1 MNKNRPVSAPK
12 PVKNPVPMGKRDI
25 IRFTVPVVIDNF
37 ATTSIGLLY
46 SALVGKISSSALAAV
61 GLANS
66 TINVLISACAVLTTG
81 SAILMARHVG
91 AGDREEASRTIEQSI
106 LFTAL
111 MSGLIAFVTI
121 VLANPIMQLL
131 IRTDDASIFGECVLY
146 FRLLMISFPFL
157 LIYNMLVSVLRG
169 AGNSRSPLIASV
181 LLNLVQI
188 AAAYLCINVL
198 GLDLIGAGI
207 AFIVCRIFGC
217 AYMFIAALRTHG
229 KFQIVLKNLLR
240 PRFDIFKRIC
250 RVGIPVSGEGV
261 FINSGYLIANSMVV
275 GLGTYYASVYQVI
288 NTLQTFTNILH
299 AICNATVLTL
309 AGQFLGAGEP
319 EKAKKCTIIVWIAGT
334 AGTFLIS
341 LGVCLAGTYLC
352 GLYSNDAQVVADA
365 AKNLWWVLGMSTVC
379 VTTNVIDPALRAGG
393 DTKFIMY
400 NVFFAIWIV
409 RLGLTYLLCYVLDW
423 GIAGIY
429 LGNLANLTERSIAGW
444 IRFLQGK
451 WQKIKV

>member
-1 MNKNRPVSAPK
+1 MPISSSAPS
-12 PVKNPVPMGKRDI
+12 VIGRRDI
-25 IRFTVPVVIDNF
+25 VRFIIPVTIDNF

-46 SALVGKISSSALAAV
+46 STLVGKISSSALAAV

-66 TINVLISACAVLTTG
+66 TVNVLISACAVMTTG

-91 AGDREEASRTIEQSI
+91 GRDREEASRTIEQSI
-106 LFTAL
+106 LFTLVLA
-111 MSGLIAFVTI
+111 GLIAVLTI
-121 VLANPIMQLL
+121 ALAVPIMHLL
-131 IRTDDASIFGECVLY
+131 IPTDDASIFRESVLY

-157 LIYNMLVSVLRG
+157 MIYNTLVSVLRG
-169 AGNSRSPLIASV
+169 AGNSRAPLIASV

-188 AAAYLCINVL
+188 AVAYLCINIL

-207 AFIVCRIFGC
+207 AFIVCRVFGC
-217 AYMFIAALRTHG
+217 GYMFLAALHSHDRF
-229 KFQIVLKNLLR
+229 KIELRNLIK
-240 PRFDIFKRIC
+240 PRFDIFRRIC
-250 RVGIPVSGEGV
+250 RVGIPVSGESV

-275 GLGTYYASVYQVI
+275 GLGTYYASVYQII

-299 AICNATVLTL
+299 LICNATVLTL
-309 AGQFLGAGEP
+309 VGQFLGAGQP
-319 EKAKKCTIIVWIAGT
+319 DKAQKCTVIVWFAGT
-334 AGTFLIS
+334 GGTFLIS
-341 LGVCLAGTYLC
+341 LIVCLAGKALC
-352 GLYSNDAQVVADA
+352 GLYSTDAQVVADA
-365 AKNLWWVLGMSTVC
+365 AKNLWWVLAMSTVC

-400 NVFFAIWIV
+400 NVFFAIWVV

-444 IRFLQGK
+444 IRFATGK
-451 WQKIKV
+451 WKKIKV